1 MNPEA
6 LLLKDRHQAG
16 LLLAEKLRLWR
27 QQPHTLVLALPRGG
41 VPVGFAISQ
50 VLHLPLD
57 VLVVRK
63 LGVPMHEEFAMGAI
77 ASGGQPV
84 IASDTVAIEHLTQ
97 SALDRV
103 IQRESAEMARREQC
117 YRMDKMPLDLAGKN
131 VILVDD
137 GMATGNTMYAAILAA
152 RARHAMHI
160 AVAVPVLSDSAF
172 IKIRDAADELVYL
185 QMPEQFYAVGQW
197 YEDFRQTS
205 DEEVIALLGQAE
217 HAITNRVSSTQTSTS
232 GQGEQHGI

>member
-6 LLLKDRHQAG
+6 LLLKDRRQAG

-27 QQPHTLVLALPRGG
+27 QRPQTLVLALPRGG

-50 VLHLPLD
+50 TLQLPLD

-63 LGVPMHEEFAMGAI
+63 LGIPMHEEFAMGAI
-77 ASGGQPV
+77 AIGGESV
-84 IASDTVAIEHLTQ
+84 IASDTVAIEKLTQ

-103 IQRESAEMARREQC
+103 IQIESAEMARREQC

-137 GMATGNTMYAAILAA
+137 GMATGNTMHAAILAV
-152 RARHAMHI
+152 RARHAAHI
-160 AVAVPVLSDSAF
+160 TVAVPVLPDSAF
-172 IKIRDAADELVYL
+172 VKIRDITDELVYL
-185 QMPEQFYAVGQW
+185 QIPEQFYAVGQW

-205 DEEVIALLGQAE
+205 DEEVIALLAQAE
-217 HAITNRVSSTQTSTS
+217 HTIANRVSSTQTSTS